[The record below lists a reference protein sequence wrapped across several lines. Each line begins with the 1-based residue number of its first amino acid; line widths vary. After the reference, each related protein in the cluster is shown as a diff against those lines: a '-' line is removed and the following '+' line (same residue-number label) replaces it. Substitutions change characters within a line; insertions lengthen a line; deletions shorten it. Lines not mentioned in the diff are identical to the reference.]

1 VSLIDSL
8 AAALVPSLCPACA
21 RPCPAEVVICARCA
35 RRRRTATPLR
45 GAGPPGIDRTWSAA
59 PHEGV
64 ARDLVAT
71 LKFRALLP
79 VAGLIA
85 ERILGL
91 APRHLL
97 SGELVPV
104 PTARGRSLRRG
115 FDPAVEIPPRSRPPD
130 CRRGPASAAAAPGGR
145 WEGAEA
151 SVSAGRR
158 GSRQLPRPHA
168 APSSSTT
175 SSQLDPLGGRAAP
188 ARSERSAVRVSAQ
201 PIERRY

>member
-145 WEGAEA
+145 WEGA
-151 SVSAGRR
+151 
-158 GSRQLPRPHA
+158 A
-168 APSSSTT
+168 AP
-175 SSQLDPLGGRAAP
+175 
-188 ARSERSAVRVSAQ
+188 RSAVLIDDVLPARPSRRPRGAGTVGAQ
-201 PIERRY
+201 RGSGFRSTD